1 VPRAPCS
8 SCSFLPA
15 LACRQLLHELSSPL
29 RNEHGSGSS
38 LPDMSFPGP
47 RHHTQ
52 VTRVQVG
59 DTDIEAFHLPVDDP
73 SPRLSQRTSSVSGG
87 GPPGGSDSAFSSPAA
102 ANKYAV
108 SNVITPAAPVQMRTM
123 SSPVGPPHVPQT
135 WPGMAAAHQHTRSY
149 SNSPMVMTV
158 PIHGVV
164 QRSDSPVIMTPHG
177 QPMVPQTISPHHQR
191 SNSPVVVGR
200 PSMVLRPSA
209 QHNQL
214 LISPT
219 GTTPRVPMSVN
230 APPQRVHV
238 TATREEDSPRE
249 PPSPAPA
256 SSAWQ
261 SATAPATLHVARP
274 SITLVQ
280 PFHSPDSG
288 RTPSPHPGGPARLS
302 VTSPTLVH
310 TSPSPSLQQMR
321 TPSPSPPVHSPS
333 PSPSPGAVAPKPPVP
348 PPASQPAEPSTLHQR
363 PTFARMG
370 SLGAEEKMQEL
381 GLSKPVILRLQ
392 SIAPKEIELKKKQQE
407 AAKPDLVK
415 AERYRNLTCPRKRD
429 TSKGT
434 YSLYDIWKFTDRE
447 FLQYGLGVMLWFKLT
462 RRMSYLFLVLF
473 FLNLPSLVFNIAGPD
488 GSSIA
493 YLSNAYVADGSSSSS
508 SSSIAASSNSTFL
521 SNSTEPTS
529 DPLKV
534 RTGTVDGTYGLSKS
548 TLAHQGLVYNATIM
562 GYTKQQIGIV
572 TGGLDTFSTLLFFV
586 VVLWIFRDHA
596 KEATAYNSTVMT
608 VRRFTILVSN
618 LPTTQPV
625 LNRLHI
631 ADFFQSKFGPVVD
644 VSVAYNDMHLIDL
657 FRQRGEA
664 KREAQTAEM
673 QGDTDHRDALSK
685 KVQQIDKTIL
695 FKRRIYKKEVR
706 AAFVTFQNQES
717 VAKALAAYPNTWWA
731 RCTMPRHLR
740 FHLATIKVTRAAEP
754 SNTLFQNLGLTY
766 GDQWCRRAW
775 TGLVSLAFMSVSFI
789 AVFVSQY
796 YQNRLPTTTSCAT
809 APITTQAQ
817 VVDTQSRFCYCG
829 GLPADQLYEQSS
841 FCSQYL
847 AQYAIAKGLIFM
859 TAISTVLVNFLLQ
872 VFMDRL
878 AVLERHSSITSQQRG
893 VTSRLFWGL
902 FFNTAVIIL
911 IVNANIAP
919 YIGDLSFLS
928 SLFPGKYSE
937 FEPDWYYEVGV
948 SVLITMFLNS
958 MNPHLLS
965 LLAIPYDRC
974 RRERC
979 HAKRRTQNEL
989 NQLFQGRTFV
999 LYERYSVL
1007 LNTVFSCMLFS
1018 SGMPI
1023 LWLVASFTFGLTYW
1037 FDRVTFLRSYKI
1049 PPRYD
1054 ESLDAY
1060 AGKTMPW
1067 AIVPHCLL
1075 ALWFFS
1081 SPTTNSFV
1089 VGDIVPLLDGVV
1101 IRTGVLSLKARL
1113 FQWNVF
1119 PTVCLLFL
1127 LASIYLVRR
1136 MLALIFFCRAS
1147 EAEARSARIGQEEKK
1162 SKSRMVTYQE
1172 AATKIGLE
1180 SYRLSRQVDYRTA
1193 YIATPSGKQLHQ
1205 DLDLYEL
1212 REQLKKGGKSSN
1224 APVPVKKGHKKK
1236 QDSAAASSKQK
1247 GDSSQNPSSTPSG
1260 ATSSSDKYA
1269 VASPP
1274 PDAPHGA
1281 PAAANTR
1288 PGHRPAQQA
1297 WGSTGGGGEIASITK
1312 TPGSASESRRS
1323 DPGERKSGE
1332 HSHLS
1337 DHDAALTATTIRITP
1352 SQRPLAPPTELND
1365 NTVLQLAA
1373 AVADSTASAQSMGY
1387 TLLPIACASCA
1398 NLFQIVDCGE
1408 AMSYTCPFCGVATI
1422 I

>member
-1 VPRAPCS
+1 
-8 SCSFLPA
+8 
-15 LACRQLLHELSSPL
+15 
-29 RNEHGSGSS
+29 
-38 LPDMSFPGP
+38 
-47 RHHTQ
+47 
-52 VTRVQVG
+52 
-59 DTDIEAFHLPVDDP
+59 
-73 SPRLSQRTSSVSGG
+73 
-87 GPPGGSDSAFSSPAA
+87 
-102 ANKYAV
+102 
-108 SNVITPAAPVQMRTM
+108 
-123 SSPVGPPHVPQT
+123 
-135 WPGMAAAHQHTRSY
+135 
-149 SNSPMVMTV
+149 
-158 PIHGVV
+158 
-164 QRSDSPVIMTPHG
+164 
-177 QPMVPQTISPHHQR
+177 
-191 SNSPVVVGR
+191 
-200 PSMVLRPSA
+200 
-209 QHNQL
+209 
-214 LISPT
+214 
-219 GTTPRVPMSVN
+219 
-230 APPQRVHV
+230 
-238 TATREEDSPRE
+238 
-249 PPSPAPA
+249 
-256 SSAWQ
+256 
-261 SATAPATLHVARP
+261 
-274 SITLVQ
+274 
-280 PFHSPDSG
+280 
-288 RTPSPHPGGPARLS
+288 
-302 VTSPTLVH
+302 
-310 TSPSPSLQQMR
+310 
-321 TPSPSPPVHSPS
+321 
-333 PSPSPGAVAPKPPVP
+333 
-348 PPASQPAEPSTLHQR
+348 
-363 PTFARMG
+363 
-370 SLGAEEKMQEL
+370 MQEL
-381 GLSKPVILRLQ
+381 GLSQPVILRLQ
-392 SIAPKEIELKKKQQE
+392 SIAPKEIEQKKKQQE
-407 AAKPDLVK
+407 SAKPDLLK

-462 RRMSYLFLVLF
+462 RRMAYLFLVLF
-473 FLNLPSLVFNIAGPD
+473 LLNLPSLVFNIAGPD
-488 GSSIA
+488 ASSIE
-493 YLSNAYVADGSSSSS
+493 YLTNAYAADASGASSSTVTTSNS
-508 SSSIAASSNSTFL
+508 SSSINSTQ
-521 SNSTEPTS
+521 PTS
-529 DPLKV
+529 DPFKV
-534 RTGTVDGTYGLSKS
+534 RTETVDGTYGLSKS

-562 GYTKQQIGIV
+562 GYTKQQIGLV
-572 TGGLDTFSTLLFFV
+572 TGGLDTFSTFLFFV
-586 VVLWIFRDHA
+586 VVWWIFRDHT

-618 LPTTQPV
+618 LPSTQPV

-631 ADFFQSKFGPVVD
+631 ADFFQAKFGPVVD
-644 VSVAYNDMHLIDL
+644 VSVAYNDMHLIEL
-657 FRQRGEA
+657 FKQRGEL

-673 QGDTDHRDALSK
+673 QGNTDRRDALSK
-685 KVQQIDKTIL
+685 RVQQVDKNIL

-775 TGLVSLAFMSVSFI
+775 TGLVSLAFMSVSFV

-809 APITTQAQ
+809 APITTQQQ
-817 VVDTQSRFCYCG
+817 VVDEQSRFCYCG
-829 GLPADQLYEQSS
+829 GLPADQLYDQSS
-841 FCSQYL
+841 FCSQYI

-893 VTSRLFWGL
+893 ITSRLFWGL
-902 FFNTAVIIL
+902 FCNTTVIIL
-911 IVNANIAP
+911 VVNANISP
-919 YIGDLSFLS
+919 YIGVSFDFLS
-928 SLFPGKYSE
+928 GLFPGQYSE

-979 HAKRRTQNEL
+979 HAKRKTQNEL

-1023 LWLVASFTFGLTYW
+1023 LWLVASFTFALTYW
-1037 FDRVTFLRSYKI
+1037 FDRITFLRSYKI

-1067 AIVPHCLL
+1067 AVVPHMLL

-1081 SPTTNSFV
+1081 SPTTHSFV

-1101 IRTGVLSLKARL
+1101 IRTGVLSLKERL

-1119 PTVCLLFL
+1119 PTLCLLLFL
-1127 LASIYLVRR
+1127 ASVYFIRR
-1136 MLALIFFCRAS
+1136 VLALIFFCRAS
-1147 EAEARSARIGQEEKK
+1147 EAERRSLVLNQEEKK

-1172 AATKIGLE
+1172 AAAKIGLE

-1212 REQLKKGGKSSN
+1212 REQLKHGG
-1224 APVPVKKGHKKK
+1224 KKK
-1236 QDSAAASSKQK
+1236 QDPVVVKKGTKGKKNGAADAGKKVEDPKKSSTGAAA
-1247 GDSSQNPSSTPSG
+1247 
-1260 ATSSSDKYA
+1260 ADKYA
-1269 VASPP
+1269 VPSPP
-1274 PDAPHGA
+1274 SSLPDAPQ
-1281 PAAANTR
+1281 R
-1288 PGHRPAQQA
+1288 SGHRAPQQA
-1297 WGSTGGGGEIASITK
+1297 WGSTGNAPDIASITK
-1312 TPGSASESRRS
+1312 TPGSASASRRS
-1323 DPGERKSGE
+1323 EVQTEQKSGE
-1332 HSHLS
+1332 HSHLAG
-1337 DHDAALTATTIRITP
+1337 DADAAALTATTIRIHP
-1352 SQRPLAPPTELND
+1352 KQKPLAPPTELND
-1365 NTVLQLAA
+1365 SAVLQLAA
-1373 AVADSTASAQSMGY
+1373 AVADSTASADSLGY
-1387 TLLPIACASCA
+1387 TLLPISCGTCS

-1408 AMSYTCPFCGVATI
+1408 AMSYTCPFCQTATI